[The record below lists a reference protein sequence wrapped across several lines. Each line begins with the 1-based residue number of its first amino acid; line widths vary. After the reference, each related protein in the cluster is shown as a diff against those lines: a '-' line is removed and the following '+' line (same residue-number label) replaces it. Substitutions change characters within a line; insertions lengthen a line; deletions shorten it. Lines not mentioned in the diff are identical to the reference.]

1 MLNAMQRV
9 RQRSDAVSV
18 TPDGGGASV
27 QPPVETT
34 LNTPDDPGTSLVP
47 SGRIMDF
54 RTQVERERC
63 AMPSQLSP
71 TASLTL
77 TRAIS
82 TDGHT
87 ITERPE
93 RGLLYPTVGLI
104 AAYRCQRLRLSMR
117 FGTIP
122 AFRMLPM
129 SAQDAIMP
137 RQIGAGLLA
146 PACDL
151 FVVEPGDLAQETL
164 GKIVQV
170 ARKHDLP
177 LIWLGEPPIA
187 HRLASAAIPG
197 GIIPSQA
204 STTQVERTLQAAI
217 SGLTVIH
224 PDYAHVVDQT
234 EPDPDPAP
242 PITEPMPIV
251 MDPILSPR
259 EHEVMSHVASGLPNK
274 AIARMLGITDHTVKF
289 HVSSVLTKL
298 NAASRTEAVAIAT
311 RSGLLDD

>member
-1 MLNAMQRV
+1 
-9 RQRSDAVSV
+9 
-18 TPDGGGASV
+18 
-27 QPPVETT
+27 
-34 LNTPDDPGTSLVP
+34 
-47 SGRIMDF
+47 
-54 RTQVERERC
+54 
-63 AMPSQLSP
+63 MPARLSP
-71 TASLTL
+71 ATSLTL

-93 RGLLYPTVGLI
+93 RSLQHPTVGLV

-117 FGTIP
+117 FGAIP

-129 SAQDAIMP
+129 SAQDAVMP
-137 RQIGAGLLA
+137 KATAVGELA

-151 FVVEPGDLAQETL
+151 FVVESGDLARETL
-164 GKIVQV
+164 SEIVQV

-187 HRLASAAIPG
+187 LRLASAAIPG

-204 STTQVERTLQAAI
+204 STTQVERTLQAAV

-234 EPDPDPAP
+234 EPDPDPTPHLA
-242 PITEPMPIV
+242 
-251 MDPILSPR
+251 DPVLSPR
-259 EHEVMSHVASGLPNK
+259 EYEVLSHVASGLPNK
-274 AIARMLGITDHTVKF
+274 AIARTLGITGHTVKF

-311 RSGLLDD
+311 RSGLLDE

>member
-1 MLNAMQRV
+1 M
-9 RQRSDAVSV
+9 
-18 TPDGGGASV
+18 AS
-27 QPPVETT
+27 
-34 LNTPDDPGTSLVP
+34 
-47 SGRIMDF
+47 R
-54 RTQVERERC
+54 
-63 AMPSQLSP
+63 LSP
-71 TASLTL
+71 ATSLTL

-87 ITERPE
+87 ITERPD
-93 RGLLYPTVGLI
+93 RAFLHPTVGLV

-117 FGTIP
+117 FATIP

-137 RQIGAGLLA
+137 RHEASGVFG
-146 PACDL
+146 PVCDL
-151 FVVEPGDLAQETL
+151 LVVEPGDLAHETL
-164 GKIVQV
+164 TRLVQV
-170 ARKHDLP
+170 ARNHDLP
-177 LIWLGEPPIA
+177 LIWLGEPPIV

-234 EPDPDPAP
+234 APDPDPTPHFA
-242 PITEPMPIV
+242 EPV
-251 MDPILSPR
+251 LSPR
-259 EHEVMSHVASGLPNK
+259 EYEVLSHVASGLPNK
-274 AIARMLGITDHTVKF
+274 AIARMLGITGHTVKF

-298 NAASRTEAVAIAT
+298 NAASRTEAVAIASRT
-311 RSGLLDD
+311 GLLDE